1 MNQIQL
7 FGITHNLNPYLNFHI
22 HLLYNINN
30 KKIYQCPKCKFVS
43 GTLTP
48 IYPNKPSVFIH
59 TVDCHNTK
67 SIPIEFNFD
76 KV

>member
-7 FGITHNLNPYLNFHI
+7 FGINHNSIQHLNFHI
-22 HLLYNINN
+22 DNN
-30 KKIYQCPKCKFVS
+30 KIYQCPKCKFVS
-43 GTLTP
+43 GTLAP

-59 TVDCHNTK
+59 AVDCPNTK